1 MTHTYIYI
9 CYISV
14 SKKNNVSTN
23 DNMFAMSRNVGP
35 HPLRHVR
42 SMWMRSLGMDRDLG
56 GRWGPGARLCSAGG
70 ARLIS
75 HGGHG
80 HDPVMD
86 YVSKAIRKNIF

>member
-1 MTHTYIYI
+1 
-9 CYISV
+9 
-14 SKKNNVSTN
+14 
-23 DNMFAMSRNVGP
+23 MFAMSRNVGP

-86 YVSKAIRKNIF
+86 YVSKAIRKKHILMVTIGYHGNFGDDLLLLH